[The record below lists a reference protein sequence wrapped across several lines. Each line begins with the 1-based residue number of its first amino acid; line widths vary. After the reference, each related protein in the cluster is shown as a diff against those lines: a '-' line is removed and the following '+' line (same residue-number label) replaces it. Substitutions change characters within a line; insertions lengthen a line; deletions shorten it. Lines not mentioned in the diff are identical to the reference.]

1 MQIWYFG
8 QNNNLCLYAAG
19 KQLNSIYFYLF
30 FFFLGQKNKWKAS
43 PCVTMDSEKC

>member
-8 QNNNLCLYAAG
+8 QNNNLCLYAAW
-19 KQLNSIYFYLF
+19 KQFNSIYFYF
-30 FFFLGQKNKWKAS
+30 YFFLGQKNKWKAS